1 MWVHYLFLEYLNNM
15 TNEQYQNIINEQ
27 KNLKDLPNSDLV
39 KQMDLLSEEHERVR
53 KVIIDT
59 TLYLDNLE
67 EIYNN
72 ILKVYQQRTNA
83 R

>member
-1 MWVHYLFLEYLNNM
+1 M

-39 KQMDLLSEEHERVR
+39 KQMDLLSQEHERVR

-67 EIYNN
+67 ELYNN

-83 R
+83 K

>member
-1 MWVHYLFLEYLNNM
+1 MVYLDKM

-27 KNLKDLPNSDLV
+27 KNLKDLPNSELINQLDV
-39 KQMDLLSEEHERVR
+39 LSYEHERIK

-59 TLYLDNLE
+59 TLYLDQVE
-67 EIYNN
+67 ELYNN
-72 ILKVYQQRTNA
+72 VLKVYKQRTDVS